1 VAQQG
6 SQAASTL
13 ASKVKT
19 ATEAADPSTRT
30 TTDAAGDTTVTK
42 TVTSPAQTSTVT
54 KTEVKTETAPA
65 AQSTTSGGTTKV
77 GVVPASETPNNS
89 NHVPTWGWILIGL
102 AAAGLALG
110 IYLLG
115 RGHGR
120 VDERS
125 GGPGGPP
132 SRPTGGGLAR

>member
-19 ATEAADPSTRT
+19 ATEAADPSTGT

-42 TVTSPAQTSTVT
+42 TVTSPAQTTVT

-65 AQSTTSGGTTKV
+65 AQSTTSGQTTKV
-77 GVVPASETPNNS
+77 GVVPVSETPNNS

-120 VDERS
+120 ERA
-125 GGPGGPP
+125 GGMGGPP
-132 SRPTGGGLAR
+132 SRPTGGGPAR